1 MTYSSSILHALK
13 AHQLYA
19 TELSGAVAMSPAAGR
34 GLKKLNAR
42 QSENFLVFLQN
53 PLHNRLKTCYL
64 H

>member
-19 TELSGAVAMSPAAGR
+19 TELSGAVAMSPAARR
-34 GLKKLNAR
+34 GLKKPNAR

-53 PLHNRLKTCYL
+53 PFT
-64 H
+64 